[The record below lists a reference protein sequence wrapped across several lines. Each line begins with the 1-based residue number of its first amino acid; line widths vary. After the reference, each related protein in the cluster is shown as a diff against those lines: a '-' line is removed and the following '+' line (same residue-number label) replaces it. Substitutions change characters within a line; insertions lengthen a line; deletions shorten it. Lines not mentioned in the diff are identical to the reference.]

1 MTTLQQQILRLD
13 RDERLRLVQ
22 YIIDS
27 LRFEEFAQK
36 TEAELTTEQ
45 EAELERRS
53 EQIRLGKA
61 TYHTWDS
68 IKAGLTPS

>member
-1 MTTLQQQILRLD
+1 MATLQQQILRLD

-27 LRFEEFAQK
+27 LRFEEFALK
-36 TEAELTTEQ
+36 VDAELTAEQ

-53 EQIRLGKA
+53 EQVRLGKA
-61 TYHTWDS
+61 TYHSWDS
-68 IKAGLTPS
+68 IKAGLISS